1 MKEILKKMIP
11 KAWLP
16 LARRLYASLHR
27 GAPDVLPGYQ
37 NTENISAL
45 RCVVSY
51 NKYGGYCVPESARHR
66 PAAKAILG
74 AEVYE
79 PQTLAYMIA
88 NCGNRDIIHAG
99 TFFGDFLPAL
109 SAALHPGALLWAF
122 EPNHE
127 NYCCANITI
136 ALNYSQNIRL
146 ANMGLGAR
154 GEQLF
159 VQTRDS
165 DGVSL
170 GGASRIVGINDSCE
184 SNDAVQVVAIDDV
197 VPSDRSIGILQ
208 LDVEGYEKE
217 ALKGALA
224 TIRRCLPILILE
236 VWPGS
241 TLLAS
246 SWFSENILS
255 LGYEKHAVLH
265 GNVVLLAGEKWKEGR
280 KDEE

>member
-1 MKEILKKMIP
+1 MKEIFKKMIP

-16 LARRLYASLHR
+16 LARRLYASPHR
-27 GAPDVLPGYQ
+27 GTPDIWRGYQ

-74 AEVYE
+74 GEVYE

-136 ALNYSQNIRL
+136 ALNYSQNIKL

-159 VQTRDS
+159 IQTRDS
-165 DGVSL
+165 NGLPL
-170 GGASRIVGINDSCE
+170 GGASRIVGANDSCE
-184 SNDAVQVVAIDDV
+184 NKDAVQIVSIDDT
-197 VPSDRSIGILQ
+197 VPSDRKIGILQ
-208 LDVEGYEKE
+208 LDVEGYERE
-217 ALKGALA
+217 ALTGALA
-224 TIRRCLPILILE
+224 TIRRCMPILILE
-236 VWPGS
+236 VWPES
-241 TLLAS
+241 TLLTS
-246 SWFSENILS
+246 KWFSENILR
-255 LGYEKHAVLH
+255 LGYKKYANIH
-265 GNVVLLAGEKWKEGR
+265 GNSVFLAGERWK
-280 KDEE
+280 